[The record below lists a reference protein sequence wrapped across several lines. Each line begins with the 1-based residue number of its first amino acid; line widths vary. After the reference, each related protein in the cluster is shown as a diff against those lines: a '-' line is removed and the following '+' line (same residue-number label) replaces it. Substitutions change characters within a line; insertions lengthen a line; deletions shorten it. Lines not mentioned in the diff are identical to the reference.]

1 MSRQSGNRPGRTG
14 LILGNL
20 IHGVP
25 MAVITYGTDI
35 APHLQRAMMYRR
47 RRMRRWEVLHPRHD
61 CDDYDPYAWARASSI
76 MDILVGLTA
85 AAFFA
90 VADRMGLAR

>member
-1 MSRQSGNRPGRTG
+1 MSRQPGNRRGRIG
-14 LILGNL
+14 LLLGNL
-20 IHGVP
+20 IHGVA

-47 RRMRRWEVLHPRHD
+47 RRMRRWEVLHPRYD
-61 CDDYDPYAWARASSI
+61 CDDYDPYAWARAGSI

-90 VADRMGLAR
+90 MTDRMSFAR